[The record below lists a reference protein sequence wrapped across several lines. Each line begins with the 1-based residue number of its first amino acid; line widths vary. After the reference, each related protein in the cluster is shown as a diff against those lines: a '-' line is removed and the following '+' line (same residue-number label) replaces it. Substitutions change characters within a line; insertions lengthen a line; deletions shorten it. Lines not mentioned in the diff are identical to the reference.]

1 MNRFFLLL
9 LIVAVGSQGFG
20 QSGFS
25 NSASSTFKDFGDYSM
40 HPIMS
45 GSGLNAFNSPENTK
59 GRRYFF
65 DEWVTGEIVSFN
77 GKSII
82 GDQYLFNFD
91 KVNNNILVTKD
102 KKEVIEVNKDSIREI
117 HFTDKGV
124 AYNFEKVAK
133 ISAFRFV
140 EVLVK
145 NDKLSLYKTIS
156 THLVKA
162 NYTTNGLTESGN
174 PYDEFVDEP
183 VYIICYKGEYK
194 PVQLKFRS
202 IRSNLKEESKKVN
215 DFYAEHLDDEVDEN
229 YLKSIVNYINN

>member
-1 MNRFFLLL
+1 VNRI
-9 LIVAVGSQGFG
+9 LILVVAVFLSSVSFG

-40 HPIMS
+40 HPIMN
-45 GSGLNAFNSPENTK
+45 GSGLNSFNSPENTK

-77 GKSII
+77 GKSIN

-124 AYNFEKVAK
+124 TYNFEKVVK
-133 ISAFRFV
+133 ISPFRFV

-162 NYTTNGLTESGN
+162 NFTTNGLTESGN

-183 VYIICYKGEYK
+183 TYIICDNGEYK

-202 IRSNLKEESKKVN
+202 IKSNLKAESKKVN
-215 DFYAEHLDDEVDEN
+215 DFYADHLNDEVDEN
-229 YLKSIVNYINN
+229 YLKSMVIYINN